1 MLIKPFAIVS
11 AALLVLFSFP
21 FSPER
26 EAAAQDPL
34 PTGSKV
40 SSRLDAQLKA
50 KGRFL
55 QSGGHA
61 RPDEVTLPQ
70 AAAGVPQVASTQ
82 KVFLHFKAPP
92 TASQIS
98 ELQGLG
104 LTVYPESWIP
114 PVGAHPTGFIYAEMP
129 VDRLPDLV
137 AKDYVVSLGTAE
149 VKTRAK
155 NNLAT
160 LATGVNTVWST
171 GYKGAGVTVAVLDSG
186 IDLTHPDIPT
196 PVIARDYSAYP
207 NLDNTV
213 ANLVTGHG
221 THVTGT
227 VLGRG
232 TASGGL
238 YSGVAPQASLVFLK
252 IGNDNDASSSTAAD
266 VGAIKD
272 AIDLYGAKVIT
283 MSYGGWTD
291 SHDGTDEES
300 QAVDYA
306 VSRGAVFFAA
316 AGNEAADA
324 QHYSGTV
331 GPNSATDWI
340 QVNVSG
346 AGSGTALAFNLVWFD
361 GIGVSNNLAL
371 EYYNSSHVTVTP
383 TSSLQSQSSKG
394 TENVYSR
401 YGTYVSNGAYY
412 LKVRNNSASNQ
423 LFHIYYDY
431 GYNTDPWN
439 TVTFASPDP
448 FYTLGSPAEAD
459 SAIAVGAYY
468 TRTTW
473 TDYKGAY
480 HGPSNRTLDV
490 APLWSSRGPRV
501 DAGAPGK
508 PSISA
513 PGSIIISA
521 RDRYA
526 PDTVTGSGN
535 DPYIIDNDGLNLGP
549 SNTGPADYIVMQGT
563 SMATPHAAGIAALL
577 LSKNP
582 SLTPAQVKAILE
594 STATDKGDPGR
605 DNIYGYGLVNAVA
618 ALSDPDV
625 NGDRTVN
632 ALDLA
637 EVAASF
643 GKRKGEVG
651 FNVAADINNDG
662 VVDIYDLVQVGL
674 NFGTTR

>member
-1 MLIKPFAIVS
+1 MLIKPFAILS
-11 AALLVLFSFP
+11 AVLLILFSFP

-34 PTGSKV
+34 STGSKV

-50 KGRFL
+50 KSRFL
-55 QSGGHA
+55 QGGGQA
-61 RPDEVTLPQ
+61 RPDEVGLPQ
-70 AAAGVPQVASTQ
+70 LTAAPQTAATQ
-82 KVFLHFKAPP
+82 KVFLHFKAAP
-92 TASQIS
+92 TAAQIG
-98 ELQGLG
+98 ELQSLG
-104 LTVYPESWIP
+104 VTAYPASWIP

-137 AKDYVVSLGTAE
+137 AKDYLVSLGTAE

-186 IDLTHPDIPT
+186 IDLTHPDIPA

-207 NLDNTV
+207 AMDNTV

-221 THVTGT
+221 THVAGT

-238 YSGVAPQASLVFLK
+238 YRGVAPQAGLVFLK
-252 IGNDNDASSSTAAD
+252 IGNDSDASSSTAAD

-272 AIDLYGAKVIT
+272 AVDLYGAKVIT
-283 MSYGGWTD
+283 MSYGAWTD

-306 VSRGAVFFAA
+306 VSRGAVFLAA
-316 AGNEAADA
+316 AGNEGADA

-331 GPNSATDWI
+331 NANSTTDWI

-346 AGSGTALAFNLVWFD
+346 ASSGTALAFNLVWFD

-371 EYYNSSHVTVTP
+371 EYYSSSQVALSPSPLV
-383 TSSLQSQSSKG
+383 SVQAQSFKG
-394 TENVYSR
+394 TENVYSH
-401 YGTYVSNGAYY
+401 YGPYVSNGAYY
-412 LKVRNNSASNQ
+412 LKVRNNSASSQ

-431 GYNTDPWN
+431 GYNTDPWY

-448 FYTLGSPAEAD
+448 FYTIGSPAEAD

-473 TDYKGAY
+473 TDYKG
-480 HGPSNRTLDV
+480 SNHAVSATLGT
-490 APLWSSRGPRV
+490 APPWSSRGPRV
-501 DAGAPGK
+501 DLGAPGK
-508 PSISA
+508 PSLSA
-513 PGSIIISA
+513 PGSIIVSA

-526 PDTVTGSGN
+526 PDTVTGQGN

-594 STATDKGDPGR
+594 STATDKGSPGR
-605 DNIYGYGLVNAVA
+605 DNIYGYGLVNATA

-625 NGDRTVN
+625 NGDRTVD

-637 EVAASF
+637 AVAASF
-643 GKRKGEVG
+643 NKRNGDAG
-651 FNVAADINNDG
+651 FNIAADINNDG

-674 NFGTTR
+674 NFGSTR